1 MTTSAVNGSS
11 TSGSSASI
19 YAAINAANAAGSA
32 STTSATSSTQDQ
44 FLKLLTTQLQNQDPL
59 NPMDNAQMT
68 SQLAQISTVDGIT
81 QLNTTLQSL
90 ISNANSTQGLQA
102 AALVGKNV
110 LVPGSGMTL
119 TQGQGLAG
127 VSLAGPADDV
137 VATIK
142 DANGLAVQTIDLG
155 ALPAG
160 TSDVSWDGKTS
171 SGAVAAD
178 GNYTVSYAATQ
189 GGNTVA
195 ATALQLGTVSSV
207 ANSSQGASLNLGNLG
222 LFALSDVQQIF

>member
-1 MTTSAVNGSS
+1 MTTASVNNPSPSA
-11 TSGSSASI
+11 ALF
-19 YAAINAANAAGSA
+19 AAINASNAAGSTSTA
-32 STTSATSSTQDQ
+32 SAASKTQDQ
-44 FLKLLTTQLQNQDPL
+44 FLKLLTTQLKNQDPL

-81 QLNTTLQSL
+81 KLNATLQSL
-90 ISNANSTQGLQA
+90 INNANSTQGLQA
-102 AALVGKNV
+102 AALVGKSV

-119 TQGQGLAG
+119 QTGQPGLSG
-127 VSLAGPADDV
+127 VNLTGPADDV

-142 DANGLAVQTIDLG
+142 NANGLAVKTIDLG
-155 ALPAG
+155 PLAAG
-160 TSDVSWDGKTS
+160 ATDVSWDGTTD
-171 SGAVAAD
+171 SGAAAAA
-178 GNYTVSYAATQ
+178 GAYTVSYAATQ

>member
-1 MTTSAVNGSS
+1 MSTSPVNNTSAAIFSAINASNAAGSS
-11 TSGSSASI
+11 TSA
-19 YAAINAANAAGSA
+19 
-32 STTSATSSTQDQ
+32 SATSSTQDQ

-90 ISNANSTQGLQA
+90 INNANSTQGLQA
-102 AALVGKNV
+102 AALVGKSV

-119 TQGQGLAG
+119 AQGQGLAG
-127 VSLAGPADDV
+127 VSLAGPADNV

-142 DANGLAVQTIDLG
+142 DANGLAVQTLNLG
-155 ALPAG
+155 AMAAG
-160 TSDVSWDGKTS
+160 TNDVSWDGKTD

-178 GNYTVSYAATQ
+178 GNYTVSFAATQ